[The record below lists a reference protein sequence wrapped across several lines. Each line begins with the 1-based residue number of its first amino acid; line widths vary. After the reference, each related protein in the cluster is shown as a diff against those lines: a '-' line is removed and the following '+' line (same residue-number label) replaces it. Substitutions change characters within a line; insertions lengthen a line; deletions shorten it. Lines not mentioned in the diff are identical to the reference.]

1 MSNPIPRPAL
11 RKAPD
16 ADIHP
21 AIADPAHVTVDLRSQ
36 PAVSMPAVSMPA
48 VSMPAPPTVDTG
60 RTGAKGKVTKQAD
73 SKQSKSNAARR
84 KGKRIELHVRVPRT
98 VRSQL
103 RATAKARGTSV
114 DDVVSTVL
122 QGWLNK

>member
-21 AIADPAHVTVDLRSQ
+21 AIADPDHVTVDLRSQ
-36 PAVSMPAVSMPA
+36 PAVSI
-48 VSMPAPPTVDTG
+48 PAPPTVDTG
-60 RTGAKGKVTKQAD
+60 RIGTKGKVTKQAD
-73 SKQSKSNAARR
+73 SKKAKSKSNAARR

-103 RATAKARGTSV
+103 RDTAKARGTSV

-122 QGWLNK
+122 EGWLDK

>member
-36 PAVSMPAVSMPA
+36 PAVSMPA

-103 RATAKARGTSV
+103 RDTAKARGTSV

>member
-36 PAVSMPAVSMPA
+36 PAVSIPA

-60 RTGAKGKVTKQAD
+60 RTGAKGKITKQAD
-73 SKQSKSNAARR
+73 SKKAKSKSNAARR

-103 RATAKARGTSV
+103 RDTAKARGTSV

-122 QGWLNK
+122 EGWLDK

>member
-21 AIADPAHVTVDLRSQ
+21 AIADPSQVTVDLRSP
-36 PAVSMPAVSMPA
+36 PAVSIPAVSI
-48 VSMPAPPTVDTG
+48 PAPPTVDTG

-73 SKQSKSNAARR
+73 SKKAKSKSNAARR
-84 KGKRIELHVRVPRT
+84 NGKRIELHVRVPRT
-98 VRSQL
+98 VRSHL
-103 RATAKARGTSV
+103 RDTAKARGTSV

-122 QGWLNK
+122 EGWLDK